1 MIVYNITFHI
11 DKTVLEEALTYLKS
25 SYIPRAAASGFL
37 LRPCLR
43 RVMHTPDEERASYA
57 VQFHTKNMDTLE
69 YWIEREGRL
78 MQEELVRRFG
88 NKVVGFTTLLEEIE
102 WEQ

>member
-43 RVMHTPDEERASYA
+43 RVMHTPDEEGPVMLFSFIRK
-57 VQFHTKNMDTLE
+57 T
-69 YWIEREGRL
+69 WIHWNIG
-78 MQEELVRRFG
+78 
-88 NKVVGFTTLLEEIE
+88 
-102 WEQ
+102 